1 MSIEYVVRE
10 ARPADCESI
19 LALITELAVYEKMPD
34 QVELTADQLR
44 EDGFG
49 QGHAPRFQALVVEKV
64 DNKQIIAFS
73 IFIDKYSTWKGR
85 FLWIEDLYVSNAYR
99 RLGVGEAMVR
109 KLAKRAK
116 EAAMPRIEWNVLAW
130 NQLAIDFYKKKL
142 GAIDLTESEQW
153 HVFRFP
159 RPTYEQFLASE
170 FEFANKISIE

>member
-1 MSIEYVVRE
+1 MPTEFVVRE

-19 LALITELAVYEKMPD
+19 LELITELAVYEKMPD
-34 QVELTADQLR
+34 QVELTAEQLR

-49 QGHAPRFQALVVEKV
+49 KGHAPRFHAIVVEKV
-64 DNKQIIAFS
+64 ENKHIIAFS
-73 IFIDKYSTWKGR
+73 IFVEKYSTWKGR
-85 FLWIEDLYVSNAYR
+85 FLWIEDLYVTNAYR
-99 RLGVGEAMVR
+99 RHGIGEAMVR

-153 HVFRFP
+153 HVFRFS
-159 RPTYEQFLASE
+159 RPIYEQFLVSE
-170 FEFANKISIE
+170 FKFPNINFE